1 MIFSGNH
8 YNHQLPFPNISTK
21 EGCPSLAEA
30 VALDSKLL
38 SVADCKEDD
47 AGQDGD
53 KEGLIIASKSFEGVR
68 HDFVVR
74 QAG

>member
-47 AGQDGD
+47 ADQDGD
-53 KEGLIIASKSFEGVR
+53 EEGIMIASKSFESVR
-68 HDFVVR
+68 HVFVVR